1 MFNNKNPVIMKNI
14 SQKTVSILIGCLLA
28 LLYAYVKTDKTD
40 KKEVYDIRPKEINI
54 LKESY
59 SYASEEDK
67 EFAAG
72 FKHGIIEYCKKM
84 GKETP
89 MRLDDSFVLKRID
102 IAEQFITYLYQFEF
116 DKSEVSEEEWKD
128 FLEESKKEI
137 MTNLLTVTSET
148 RKEFNIS
155 LSKTLELA
163 DIRLEYIYSDINDSI
178 IGAIKLDYLDF
189 YGM

>member
-1 MFNNKNPVIMKNI
+1 MKNF
-14 SQKTVSILIGCLLA
+14 SQKTVSVLIWCTLIF
-28 LLYAYVKTDKTD
+28 LYAYSKTYKSN
-40 KKEVYDIRPKEINI
+40 KKEVYDIKPKYVNS
-54 LKESY
+54 LKESDC
-59 SYASEEDK
+59 YASEDDK
-67 EFAAG
+67 DFAAG
-72 FKHGIIEYCKKM
+72 FKHGIIEKCKKLS
-84 GKETP
+84 KETP

-102 IAEQFITYLYQFEF
+102 VTEQLITYLYQFEF

-178 IGAIKLDYLDF
+178 IGAIKLDHFDF

>member
-1 MFNNKNPVIMKNI
+1 M
-14 SQKTVSILIGCLLA
+14 S
-28 LLYAYVKTDKTD
+28 
-40 KKEVYDIRPKEINI
+40 
-54 LKESY
+54 
-59 SYASEEDK
+59 
-67 EFAAG
+67 
-72 FKHGIIEYCKKM
+72 
-84 GKETP
+84 KETP

-102 IAEQFITYLYQFEF
+102 IAEQFVAYLYQFEF